1 MAGGKAT
8 GGGGGGG
15 GATTGGGN
23 TGGVKPKHV
32 GKVPTAQPRSQTS
45 RQLMDLKW
53 TYPVH
58 KLAAPE
64 VAEFGTSVA
73 PVREALS
80 REQALAVLAG
90 TDPRPL
96 LVLRECSVCNK
107 TDDAL
112 LSRTESNERTLVL
125 ARWFHCVKLPVDVV
139 EPDHPFHALFPSNES
154 EHLFVSSFD
163 GSAKVPLESDTSRS
177 ELWSAMEKTLAVA
190 YDMDATRSV
199 RGVLAGLDRVDQIE
213 SKVAELELRKGELM
227 ETPHVDL
234 AKVRKLEA
242 DLVALKKEAK
252 DERAAVEKLFQVEV
266 KAAAPGVAR

>member
-1 MAGGKAT
+1 
-8 GGGGGGG
+8 
-15 GATTGGGN
+15 
-23 TGGVKPKHV
+23 VKPKHV
-32 GKVPTAQPRSQTS
+32 GKVPTAQPRSNTS
-45 RQLMDLKW
+45 RQLMELKW

-64 VAEFGTSVA
+64 AAEFGTSVA
-73 PVREALS
+73 PIREALP

-90 TDPRPL
+90 NDPRPL

-125 ARWFHCVKLPVDVV
+125 ARWFHCVKLPVDVIQ
-139 EPDHPFHALFPSNES
+139 PDHPFNALFPTNDA

-163 GSAKVPLESDTSRS
+163 GSSKLPLESDTSRS
-177 ELWSAMEKTLAVA
+177 ELWSAMEKTLAAA
-190 YDMDATRSV
+190 YDMDATKAV
-199 RGVLAGLDRVDQIE
+199 RAVLAGLDRVDQIE

-227 ETPHVDL
+227 ETPRVDL
-234 AKVRKLEA
+234 AKVRKIEA
-242 DLVALKKEAK
+242 DLAALKKEAK
-252 DERAAVEKLFQVEV
+252 DERAAVEKLFQIEV